1 MYVASI
7 GGHLGW
13 DAITNHRSGGSVSSA
28 HLDTAESII
37 LSRAHAR
44 SSTKVNSTLKKPIF
58 CLDNGVNLTTSNNS
72 LGGINHGN
80 TV

>member
-1 MYVASI
+1 MEVS
-7 GGHLGW
+7 GDVRSEHWRLLRLGR
-13 DAITNHRSGGSVSSA
+13 DRKPQIRGSVSSA

-58 CLDNGVNLTTSNNS
+58 CLDNGVNLNS
-72 LGGINHGN
+72 SSDL
-80 TV
+80 